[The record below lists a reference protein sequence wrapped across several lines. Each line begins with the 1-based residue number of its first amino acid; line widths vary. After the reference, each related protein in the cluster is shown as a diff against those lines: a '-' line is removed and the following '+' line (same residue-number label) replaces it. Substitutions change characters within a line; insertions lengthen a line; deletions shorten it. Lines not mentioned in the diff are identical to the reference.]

1 MELYIALAFLSAL
14 MSALLAFQIY
24 KLDVAKKFRSF
35 LPVMFSTGV
44 WALFTGLWI
53 LLPLELSMIAV
64 MLSFVGIITLP
75 VFLFLFALDYS
86 ESNWMS
92 WIKKRGRALWI
103 LPVVSMLIMFTNRL
117 HGWFWSDIVPDRI
130 YMDYVVY
137 NYIPSTWFWVHSVY
151 SYGLVIAAALIFIM
165 TLRRQRAYLPLYALL
180 VGILL
185 PMAGSILYVSGVTM
199 LDYSPLLLSLTI
211 ILFAMAISQR
221 FYLDNISKISSL
233 QEKTSELNRFYH
245 NVVRVSER
253 LIQSEPEKIDKAIEG
268 VLRTLGLATDVDRSY
283 VFLYDPDSDE
293 VSNSHEWCREGIP
306 SEKENLQQIPF
317 SEAVPRWRNVLM
329 NNDHVY
335 IPMVKDLPEDETY
348 VDERAILEPQG
359 IQSVIVVPMH
369 SGKQFAGF
377 VGFDSVRHAR
387 EWDDESIALLKL
399 AASIIAGSIDRVGY
413 ERELIHAREKAEE
426 SNRVKTEFLAN
437 MSHELRTPLNAILGF
452 TNLVAE
458 DIPHGEN
465 REHLEVAIKSSNAL
479 LRLINDLL
487 DFSKAEAGMLT
498 LKPEPI
504 GLLDILDFVKKT
516 FQPGA
521 MEKNLDFQLRVCPL
535 ANKTFLLDE
544 TRLRQVL
551 FNLVGNAVKFTHEGH
566 IKVIASIRP
575 QDKPS
580 ADDAAPGSTGK
591 EQEPADH
598 AMGAEQDLAEQNPAE
613 RDPAEQDLAKEN
625 PAEDSAVAE
634 MPDGYAPYTVILA
647 VEDTGIGIREEDQ
660 KAVFHEFK
668 QLSGG
673 DNRQYDGTGL
683 GLGIARRLVSLMG
696 GEIRL
701 TSKMGEGSRFSVVIP
716 DVPGK

>member
-1 MELYIALAFLSAL
+1 MELYISLAFLSAL

-24 KLDVAKKFRSF
+24 KLDVGKKFRSF

-53 LLPLELSMIAV
+53 LLPFELSVIAV
-64 MLSFVGIITLP
+64 KLSFVGIITLP
-75 VFLFLFALDYS
+75 VFLFLFALKYS
-86 ESNWMS
+86 ESRLLP
-92 WIKKRGRALWI
+92 WIQKRYYVLWAI
-103 LPVVSMLIMFTNRL
+103 PVASMVIMFTNRL
-117 HGWFWSDIVPDRI
+117 HGWFWSDIFPDMI
-130 YMDYVVY
+130 HMDYVVY
-137 NYIPSTWFWVHSVY
+137 NYVPATWFWVHSVY
-151 SYGLVIAAALIFIM
+151 SYGLVIAAALIFIV
-165 TLRRQRAYLPLYALL
+165 TLRRQRAYMHLYALL
-180 VGILL
+180 VGIFL
-185 PMAGSILYVSGVTM
+185 PTAGSILFVSGVTM

-221 FYLDNISKISSL
+221 FYLDNISKIRSL
-233 QEKTSELNRFYH
+233 QEKTSELNRLYH

-253 LIQSEPEKIDKAIEG
+253 LIQAEPEKIDEAIDG
-268 VLRTLGLATDVDRSY
+268 VLRTLGLATNVDRSY
-283 VFLYDPDSDE
+283 VFLYDPLTGE

-306 SEKENLQQIPF
+306 SEKENLQQIPL
-317 SEAVPRWRNVLM
+317 SEAVPRWRDVLM
-329 NNDHVY
+329 NNEHIY
-335 IPMVKDLPEDETY
+335 IPKIKDLPEDEIY

-377 VGFDSVRHAR
+377 VGFDSVRHTR

-452 TNLVAE
+452 TNLVADE
-458 DIPHGEN
+458 MPHGEN
-465 REHLEVAIKSSNAL
+465 REHLEIAIKSSNAL

-498 LKPEPI
+498 IESKPA
-504 GLLDILDFVKKT
+504 GLLEILDFVKKT

-551 FNLVGNAVKFTHEGH
+551 FNLVGNAVKFTHVGYVR
-566 IKVIASIRP
+566 VIASVRP
-575 QDKPS
+575 QDNPS
-580 ADDAAPGSTGK
+580 ADEAAQAST
-591 EQEPADH
+591 
-598 AMGAEQDLAEQNPAE
+598 GAEQDLAGD
-613 RDPAEQDLAKEN
+613 DP
-625 PAEDSAVAE
+625 VAE
-634 MPDGYAPYTVILA
+634 MPAGYMSYTVILT
-647 VEDTGIGIREEDQ
+647 VEDSGIGIREEDQ
-660 KAVFHEFK
+660 EAVFEEFK
-668 QLSGG
+668 QLSAG
-673 DNRQYDGTGL
+673 DSRQYEGTGL

-696 GEIRL
+696 GEIKL
-701 TSKMGEGSRFSVVIP
+701 TSKVGEGSRFSVVIP

>member
-1 MELYIALAFLSAL
+1 MELYISLAFLSAL

-24 KLDVAKKFRSF
+24 KLDVGKKFRSF

-53 LLPLELSMIAV
+53 LLPFELSVIAV
-64 MLSFVGIITLP
+64 KLSFVGIITLP
-75 VFLFLFALDYS
+75 VFLFLFALKYS
-86 ESNWMS
+86 ESRLLP
-92 WIKKRGRALWI
+92 WIQKRYYVLWAI
-103 LPVVSMLIMFTNRL
+103 PVASMVIMFTNRL
-117 HGWFWSDIVPDRI
+117 HGWFWSDIFPDTI
-130 YMDYVVY
+130 HMDYVVY
-137 NYIPSTWFWVHSVY
+137 NYVPATWFWVHSVY
-151 SYGLVIAAALIFIM
+151 SYGLVIAAALIFIV
-165 TLRRQRAYLPLYALL
+165 TLRRQRAYMHLYALL
-180 VGILL
+180 VGIFL
-185 PMAGSILYVSGVTM
+185 PTAGSILFVSGVTM

-221 FYLDNISKISSL
+221 FYLDNISKIRSL
-233 QEKTSELNRFYH
+233 QEKTSELNRLYH

-253 LIQSEPEKIDKAIEG
+253 LIQAEPEKIDEAIDG
-268 VLRTLGLATDVDRSY
+268 VLRTLGLATNVDRSY
-283 VFLYDPDSDE
+283 VFLYDPLTGE

-306 SEKENLQQIPF
+306 SEKENLQQIPL
-317 SEAVPRWRNVLM
+317 SEAVPRWRDVLM
-329 NNDHVY
+329 NNEHIY
-335 IPMVKDLPEDETY
+335 IPKIKDLPEDEIY

-452 TNLVAE
+452 TNLVADE
-458 DIPHGEN
+458 MPHGEN
-465 REHLEVAIKSSNAL
+465 REHLEIAIKSSNAL

-498 LKPEPI
+498 IEPKPA
-504 GLLDILDFVKKT
+504 GLLEILDFVKKT

-551 FNLVGNAVKFTHEGH
+551 FNLVGNAVKFTHVGYVR
-566 IKVIASIRP
+566 VIASVRP
-575 QDKPS
+575 QDNPS
-580 ADDAAPGSTGK
+580 ADEAAQAST
-591 EQEPADH
+591 
-598 AMGAEQDLAEQNPAE
+598 GAEQDLAGD
-613 RDPAEQDLAKEN
+613 DP
-625 PAEDSAVAE
+625 VAE
-634 MPDGYAPYTVILA
+634 MPAGYMPYTVILT
-647 VEDTGIGIREEDQ
+647 VEDSGIGIREEDQ
-660 KAVFHEFK
+660 EAVFEEFK
-668 QLSGG
+668 QLSAG
-673 DNRQYDGTGL
+673 DSRQYEGTGL

-696 GEIRL
+696 GEIKL
-701 TSKMGEGSRFSVVIP
+701 TSKVGEGSRFSVVIP

>member
-1 MELYIALAFLSAL
+1 MELYISLAFLSAL

-24 KLDVAKKFRSF
+24 KLDVGKKFRSF

-53 LLPLELSMIAV
+53 LLPFELSVIAV
-64 MLSFVGIITLP
+64 KLSFVGIITLP
-75 VFLFLFALDYS
+75 VFLFLFALKYS
-86 ESNWMS
+86 ESRLLP
-92 WIKKRGRALWI
+92 WIQKRYYVLWAI
-103 LPVVSMLIMFTNRL
+103 PVASMVIMFTNRL
-117 HGWFWSDIVPDRI
+117 HGWFWSDIFPDMI
-130 YMDYVVY
+130 HMDYVVY
-137 NYIPSTWFWVHSVY
+137 NYVPATWFWVHSVY
-151 SYGLVIAAALIFIM
+151 SYGLVIAAALIFIV
-165 TLRRQRAYLPLYALL
+165 TLRRQRAYMHLYALL
-180 VGILL
+180 VGIFL
-185 PMAGSILYVSGVTM
+185 PTAGSILFVSGVTM

-221 FYLDNISKISSL
+221 FYLDNISKIRSL
-233 QEKTSELNRFYH
+233 QEKTSELNRLYH

-253 LIQSEPEKIDKAIEG
+253 LIQAEPEKIDEAIDG
-268 VLRTLGLATDVDRSY
+268 VLRTLGLATNVDRSY
-283 VFLYDPDSDE
+283 VFLYDPLTGE

-306 SEKENLQQIPF
+306 SEKENLQQIPL
-317 SEAVPRWRNVLM
+317 SEAVPRWRDVLM
-329 NNDHVY
+329 NNEHIY
-335 IPMVKDLPEDETY
+335 IPKIKDLPEDEIY

-452 TNLVAE
+452 TNLVADE
-458 DIPHGEN
+458 MPHGEN
-465 REHLEVAIKSSNAL
+465 REHLEIAIKSSNAL

-498 LKPEPI
+498 IESKPA
-504 GLLDILDFVKKT
+504 GLLEILDFVKKT

-551 FNLVGNAVKFTHEGH
+551 FNLVGNAVKFTHVGYVR
-566 IKVIASIRP
+566 VIASVRP
-575 QDKPS
+575 QDNPS
-580 ADDAAPGSTGK
+580 ADEAAQAST
-591 EQEPADH
+591 
-598 AMGAEQDLAEQNPAE
+598 GAEQDLAGD
-613 RDPAEQDLAKEN
+613 DP
-625 PAEDSAVAE
+625 VAE
-634 MPDGYAPYTVILA
+634 MPAGYMPYTVILT
-647 VEDTGIGIREEDQ
+647 VEDSGIGIREEDQ
-660 KAVFHEFK
+660 EAVFEEFK
-668 QLSGG
+668 QLSAG
-673 DNRQYDGTGL
+673 DSRQYEGTGL

-696 GEIRL
+696 GEIKL
-701 TSKMGEGSRFSVVIP
+701 TSKVGEGSRFSVVIP